1 MILGHGR
8 ARASRVPTGA
18 ASVRRIGAALGALAA
33 LGVLGCSVGQGEGS
47 VTSEELFVDGC
58 WDGAFNL
65 RPNFFGAN
73 PFQDTLTI
81 RVQRG
86 EREIQ
91 VSDGFT
97 ILIYDVPA
105 IRSSGLEVR
114 LPLGLPVGVSPL
126 GFPLPP
132 VPNPPAAALSLYM
145 NSSCAGHNA
154 VLSSVDGWV
163 MFTQLFSGDL
173 NEESSEDRITRGEFQ
188 ATVVDPHLAIPAV
201 GDDGNATYTYPSDFT
216 SEIAGSFNF
225 VFHRGTPAQ
234 PFP

>member
-1 MILGHGR
+1 
-8 ARASRVPTGA
+8 V
-18 ASVRRIGAALGALAA
+18 ALAVLA
-33 LGVLGCSVGQGEGS
+33 GLGCSVGQGTGS
-47 VTSEELFVDGC
+47 VTSEKLFVDGC
-58 WDGAFNL
+58 WDGAFDL

-73 PFQDTLTI
+73 PFEDTLTI

-105 IRSSGLEVR
+105 IRRSGLEVQ

-126 GFPLPP
+126 GFPLPA
-132 VPNPPAAALSLYM
+132 VPNPPAAALSLYL

-154 VLSSVDGWV
+154 VLTSVDGWV
-163 MFTQLFSGDL
+163 QFTQLFSGDL
-173 NEESSEDRITRGEFQ
+173 NEESSEDRITDGQFH
-188 ATVVDPHLAIPAV
+188 ATVVDSHLAIPAV
-201 GDDGNATYTYPSDFT
+201 DDEGNPTYTYPEGVT
-216 SEIAGSFNF
+216 SELDGSFNF

>member
-1 MILGHGR
+1 MRPKPVTRAGARLGM
-8 ARASRVPTGA
+8 
-18 ASVRRIGAALGALAA
+18 ALALLA
-33 LGVLGCSVGQGEGS
+33 GFQIAGFGCSVGQGEGS
-47 VTSEELFVDGC
+47 VTSDELFVDGC
-58 WDGAFNL
+58 WDGAFDL

-97 ILIYDVPA
+97 ILIYDVPG
-105 IRSSGLEVR
+105 IRGSGLDVR

-126 GFPLPP
+126 GFPLPA
-132 VPNPPAAALSLYM
+132 VPNPPAASLSLYL

-154 VLSSVDGWV
+154 VLSSVTGWV
-163 MFTQLFSGDL
+163 QFTKLFSGDL
-173 NEESSEDRITRGEFQ
+173 NEESSEDRITDGEFQ
-188 ATVVDPHLAIPAV
+188 ATVVDPHLAVPSM
-201 GDDGNATYTYPSDFT
+201 DEEGNPTYTYPDDVK
-216 SEIAGSFNF
+216 SELHGTFNF